1 MTRTRSEGPEMQDHE
16 HISLFGL
23 VTCTCSQ
30 QEAANLDL
38 VTRYRAARVSERG
51 PFLAPDFVRHRAGFS
66 HVGELFGLEGAAGMN
81 DESIADRQNILIELT
96 AKDDK
101 VWGIFRLVGT
111 HTGTIYGI
119 PATGKPI
126 DVIEAALWRIEGDLI
141 KEAWYFGDE
150 LGLLRQLG
158 VPPPIG

>member
-1 MTRTRSEGPEMQDHE
+1 MQDHQ
-16 HISLFGL
+16 HISMFGP
-23 VTCTCSQ
+23 VACTCTE

-38 VTRYRAARVSERG
+38 VTRYRAAKVSDRG

-66 HVGELFGLEGAAGMN
+66 HIGELFAPGESAGMT
-81 DESIADRQNILIELT
+81 DQSMPDRQNILIELT

-101 VWGIFRLVGT
+101 VWGVFRVVGT

-119 PATGKPI
+119 PATGKSV
-126 DVIEAALWRIEGDLI
+126 DVIEAALWRVEGERI

-158 VPPPIG
+158 VTPPIEAES

>member
-1 MTRTRSEGPEMQDHE
+1 MQDHK
-16 HISLFGL
+16 HVSLFGP
-23 VTCTCSQ
+23 VTCTCTD

-38 VTRYRAARVSERG
+38 VARYRAAKVSERG

-66 HVGELFGLEGAAGMN
+66 HIGELFGAEGAAGMN
-81 DESIADRQNILIELT
+81 DESIVDRQNILLELT

-101 VWGIFRLVGT
+101 VWGIFRIVGT

-119 PATGKPI
+119 PATGRPI
-126 DVIEAALWRIEGDLI
+126 DTIEVALWRVEGDVI

-150 LGLLRQLG
+150 LGLLRQLEVLHQLG
-158 VPPPIG
+158 SSSTRT

>member
-1 MTRTRSEGPEMQDHE
+1 MKDHE
-16 HISLFGL
+16 HYSLFGPAQC
-23 VTCTCSQ
+23 TCTE

-38 VTRYRAARVSERG
+38 VARYRAAKVSDRG

-66 HVGELFGLEGAAGMN
+66 HIGELFGMEGTAGMT
-81 DESIADRQNILIELT
+81 DESMADRRNVLIELT

-101 VWGIFRLVGT
+101 VWGIFRVVGT

-119 PATGKPI
+119 PATGRPI
-126 DVIEAALWRIEGDLI
+126 DVIEVALWRVEGEHI
-141 KEAWYFGDE
+141 KEAWYSGDE

-158 VPPPIG
+158 VTPPIE

>member
-1 MTRTRSEGPEMQDHE
+1 MRKHK
-16 HISLFGL
+16 HISLFGP
-23 VTCTCSQ
+23 VTCTCTE

-38 VTRYRAARVSERG
+38 VTRYRAAAVSERG

-66 HVGELFGLEGAAGMN
+66 HIGELFGTAGASGM
-81 DESIADRQNILIELT
+81 DDQSIADRQNILMELT

-101 VWGIFRLVGT
+101 VWGIFRIVGT

-119 PATGKPI
+119 PATGRTI
-126 DVIEAALWRIEGDLI
+126 DATEVALWRVEGGAI

-150 LGLLRQLG
+150 LGLLRQLE
-158 VPPPIG
+158 VAPPIP

>member
-1 MTRTRSEGPEMQDHE
+1 MQDHE
-16 HISLFGL
+16 HISLFGP
-23 VTCTCSQ
+23 VTCSCTE

-38 VTRYRAARVSERG
+38 VTRYRAAKVSERG
-51 PFLAPDFVRHRAGFS
+51 PFFAPDFRRHRAGFS
-66 HVGELFGLEGAAGMN
+66 HIGELFGMVGSAGLN

-101 VWGIFRLVGT
+101 VWGIFRIVGT
-111 HTGTIYGI
+111 HTGTAYGI

-126 DVIEAALWRIEGDLI
+126 DTIEVALWRVEDGLI

-158 VPPPIG
+158 VAPPIG

>member
-1 MTRTRSEGPEMQDHE
+1 MQDHE
-16 HISLFGL
+16 HISLFGP
-23 VTCTCSQ
+23 VTCTCTE

-38 VTRYRAARVSERG
+38 VARYRAAAVSERG
-51 PFLAPDFVRHRAGFS
+51 PFLADDFVRHRAGFP
-66 HVGELFGLEGAAGMN
+66 HIGELFGMEGSAGMN
-81 DESIADRQNILIELT
+81 DESIADRANILIELT

-101 VWGIFRLVGT
+101 IWGIFRIVGA

-119 PATGKPI
+119 PATGRPV
-126 DVIEAALWRIEGDLI
+126 DTIEVALWRVEGDVI

-158 VPPPIG
+158 VAPPIG